1 MSNATTNAT
10 VPVLTAE
17 EKAAEARIA
26 RENILPEKVAKLES
40 ANYAGRPASVTSEI
54 EKISWA
60 IRYGSDHL
68 VRSLAAGHASGHTYF
83 AERRSRELPA
93 AKIATDTD
101 VEDRVSPSEAALDVA
116 AAYRRLGYDASVS
129 WVTDDRGSREAVT
142 IDVPWC
148 QSWLIVELTKT

>member
-1 MSNATTNAT
+1 MSNATTNAI

-26 RENILPEKVAKLES
+26 RIYILPEKVAKLEV
-40 ANYAGRPASVTSEI
+40 AKLERPASVTSEI
-54 EKISWA
+54 EKLQWA

-83 AERRSRELPA
+83 TERRSRELPA

-101 VEDRVSPSEAALDVA
+101 VEDRVSPSEVALDVA

-148 QSWLIVELTKT
+148 QSWLIVDLTKT